1 MPHTGHGGLYG
12 AEKSTEVA
20 ELIGYVCQP
29 LLSWVGD
36 LNVYEYLVLCRDF
49 EGGLSLH
56 TRKTETPQRPSKVDA
71 RMAGDK

>member
-1 MPHTGHGGLYG
+1 MPHTGHEGLHG

-20 ELIGYVCQP
+20 ELIGYVCHP

-56 TRKTETPQRPSKVDA
+56 ARKAETLQRPSEVDA
-71 RMAGDK
+71 RMARDK

>member
-1 MPHTGHGGLYG
+1 MPHTGHGDLHG
-12 AEKSTEVA
+12 AEKSTETA
-20 ELIGYVCQP
+20 ELIGYVCHP

-56 TRKTETPQRPSKVDA
+56 TRKAETLQRPSKVDA
-71 RMAGDK
+71 RMARDK